1 MAFQIPVDFGR
12 AAGDY
17 ARHRQGFP
25 PEFFARLGGLGVAPA
40 GRRVLDIG
48 SGTGAL
54 ARAFVASGAE
64 VCALDPS
71 AALLEQARG
80 LEPRLRCLVGHAE
93 ALPVADGA
101 FDLVSAATCWHWF
114 RRDEAAR
121 EARRALAPGGR
132 LLIAHLDFH
141 RLPDSV
147 IALTFEVIRAFET
160 APPPAGQ
167 PTFLFPNWL
176 DDLSAAG
183 FQHFESFAFS
193 APLSYTHDGWVGRM
207 RANGRVGPA
216 MDAETL
222 ARWEAELR
230 RRLAERFPAE
240 PLIVPHRVFALVARP
255 R

>member
-17 ARHRQGFP
+17 ARHRQGYP
-25 PEFFARLGGLGVAPA
+25 PEFFVRLAGLGLALA

-48 SGTGAL
+48 AGTGAL
-54 ARAFVASGAE
+54 ARAFVAAGAE
-64 VCALDPS
+64 VDALDPS
-71 AALLEQARG
+71 AALLAEARG
-80 LEPRLRCLVGHAE
+80 LEPRLRCVVGQAE
-93 ALPVADGA
+93 RLPVAGGA
-101 FDLVSAATCWHWF
+101 YDLVSASSCWHWL

-141 RLPDSV
+141 RLPESV
-147 IALTFEVIRAFET
+147 TELTFDTVGAFEKR
-160 APPPAGQ
+160 PPPTHQ

-183 FQHFESFAFS
+183 FVEFDGFAFS
-193 APLSYTHDGWVGRM
+193 TPLFYTHEGWIGRM

-216 MDAETL
+216 MDAATL

-230 RRLAERFPAE
+230 RRLAERYPDE
-240 PLIVPHRVFALVARP
+240 PLVVPHRVFALVAR
-255 R
+255 